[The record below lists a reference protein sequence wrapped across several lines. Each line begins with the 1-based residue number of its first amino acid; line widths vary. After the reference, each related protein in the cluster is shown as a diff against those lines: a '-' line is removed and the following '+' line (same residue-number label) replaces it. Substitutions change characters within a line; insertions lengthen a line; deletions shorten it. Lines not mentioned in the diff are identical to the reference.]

1 MEKVKDYIV
10 HDRYYLRV
18 KDSDK
23 IDGDPQLLGSRWN
36 NKTYY
41 IRINGSMVEMNRYYG
56 INDPKTAI
64 INMYNVA
71 SKPVKGLT
79 TIILDYL
86 FDELGLDYRYVESN
100 LTMFSNQFLNS
111 LNNVNYEP
119 EEFKENLALFDN
131 FKELKDWLTID
142 KIDELMDIDKSRKL
156 YLKALSNKVDCF

>member
-23 IDGDPQLLGSRWN
+23 IAGDPQLLGSRWN

-41 IRINGSMVEMNRYYG
+41 IRINKSMVEMNRYYG

-64 INMYNVA
+64 TNMYNVA

-86 FDELGLDYRYVESN
+86 FDELGLDQQYVESN
-100 LTMFSNQFLNS
+100 LTKLSNQFLNS
-111 LNNVNYEP
+111 LNNMSYEP
-119 EEFKENLALFDN
+119 EVFKENLSLFDN
-131 FKELKDWLTID
+131 FKELKYWLTID
-142 KIDELMDIDKSRKL
+142 KIDELMGIDKSRKL
-156 YLKALSNKVDCF
+156 YLKALNNKVDCF

>member
-23 IDGDPQLLGSRWN
+23 IDGDPQLLGSRWD

-41 IRINGSMVEMNRYYG
+41 IRVNGSTVEMNRYYG

-142 KIDELMDIDKSRKL
+142 KIDELIDINKSRKL

>member
-1 MEKVKDYIV
+1 MKKVKDYIV
-10 HDRYYLRV
+10 HDKHYLRV

-41 IRINGSMVEMNRYYG
+41 IRINESMVEMNRYYG
-56 INDPKTAI
+56 VNDPKTAI

-86 FDELGLDYRYVESN
+86 FDELGLDQRYVESN
-100 LTMFSNQFLNS
+100 LTKLSNQFLNS
-111 LNNVNYEP
+111 LNNVSYEP
-119 EEFKENLALFDN
+119 AVFKENLSLFDN
-131 FKELKDWLTID
+131 FKELKDWLTSD
-142 KIDELMDIDKSRKL
+142 KIDELMGIDKSRKL

>member
-142 KIDELMDIDKSRKL
+142 KIDELIDINKSRKL